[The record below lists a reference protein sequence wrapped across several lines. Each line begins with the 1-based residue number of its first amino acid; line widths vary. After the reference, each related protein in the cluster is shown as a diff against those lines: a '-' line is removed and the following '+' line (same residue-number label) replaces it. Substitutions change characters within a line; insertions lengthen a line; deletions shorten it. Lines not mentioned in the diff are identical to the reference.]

1 LLVLAYYRTFG
12 LDITISR
19 CTNNFGKYQF
29 PEKLIPLVITKAMK
43 NEKITLYGNGQ
54 NTIDWIHVDDHCSAI
69 DCIIRRGVSGEV
81 YNVES
86 NNEVSNINLI

>member
-1 LLVLAYYRTFG
+1 
-12 LDITISR
+12 
-19 CTNNFGKYQF
+19 
-29 PEKLIPLVITKAMK
+29 MK